1 MPESPSR
8 SLPLCAVLEQEFQ
21 ALTGT
26 PTTVRPELTFVPDQ
40 VLDPAALAQRLLEGR
55 DRVATMLRAGL
66 LADAQPA
73 LAEAYRTGNPSQ
85 IRQVL
90 CDCMNRLLPDER
102 LFDREHRD
110 CFDGV
115 TLRSQTADYV
125 RDPAIRMRNRLI
137 LEDTFPELQKVFEV
151 RIANAYRGAHRQQFR
166 ALALSGGGIRSA
178 TFGLGVIEGL
188 ARKGLLDQFDY
199 LSTVSGGGYVGGW
212 LSAWIA
218 RTSLPQVVEELRQ
231 RPVRPLT
238 PEPGPVRHLRS
249 YTNYLTPRLGVLSA
263 DTWTL
268 GATYL
273 RNLFLNW
280 LAFVPPL
287 IALLSLPLLLVQL
300 ISWQPL
306 GDDVVVQ
313 YRVGLLL
320 AMLSVAGIVAAVR
333 YVHINRPR
341 LLGATEGASTF
352 DEKRS
357 QRDFLNQCLLP
368 MLVAST
374 AAAVCWA
381 WGTSYASPIGDLC
394 RRLPRWLTFAAVGAV
409 VHLAGWILAR
419 ISMRVRTTG
428 AAEPWWHAAM
438 VLASGFAIG
447 LAASWLATFVPPLWD
462 LTQPERGIYL
472 LLAVPVL
479 FGVVLVCSHF
489 YVGYTSTWQSDAE
502 REWSARFSA
511 WMLIAIAAWLA
522 GFGLVLRGP
531 AMSRWVVALVSTQH
545 AVSLQWLLALIGG
558 GSGVG
563 AAVTAKGDV
572 AARNAGGVPASLR
585 NRLALALASVFIAWL
600 IVVLSWAGG
609 QLIVAVQDSTGAN
622 DPGSTGA
629 LLVALGAVT
638 VLLLFGLLTSRLID
652 TNMFSLHAM
661 YRTRLIRAYLGAS
674 RPDGAR
680 DPNRFTGF
688 DDGDNLHM
696 RDLWPEP
703 APAGGNQRPLH
714 VINAT
719 LNLVGGD
726 NLAWQER
733 KAESFTFSPL
743 HCGSANVGYRPTQD
757 DPNDPA
763 SGGYAG
769 GRGVSLGTAMAISG
783 AAASPEMGYHSSP
796 VLSLLMTFFNVRLGW
811 WLGNPGHAGRA
822 VYHRSRPKLSLNPIV
837 AEALGR
843 TDDRNKYV
851 YLSDGGHFENLGL
864 YEMVLRRCHVVVMS
878 DATGD
883 PKAGFADL
891 GNAIR
896 KIRID
901 LGVPIDID
909 PVPSGICAIGVIRY
923 SCVDDGA
930 PDGVLVYLKPGL
942 GPDDPGDVRAY
953 AHANAAFPNDSTADQ
968 WFTESQFESYRQLGS
983 HIIETIAADDP
994 PDDGATMAW
1003 FVKQV
1008 QRYRASC

>member
-1 MPESPSR
+1 MPAPPSR
-8 SLPLCAVLEQEFQ
+8 SLPLCEVLEQEFE

-40 VLDPAALAQRLLEGR
+40 VLDPAALTQRLLEGR
-55 DRVATMLRAGL
+55 DRVAMMLRTGL

-90 CDCMNRLLPDER
+90 SDCMNRLLADDR
-102 LFDREHRD
+102 LFDRDHRG

-115 TLRSQTADYV
+115 TLRSQTADYI
-125 RDPAIRMRNRLI
+125 RDPATRMRNRLI
-137 LEDTFPELQKVFEV
+137 LEDTFPELQKVFDV

-178 TFGLGVIEGL
+178 TFALGVIEGL

-218 RTSLPQVVEELRQ
+218 RTSLPQVIEELRQ
-231 RPVRPLT
+231 RPVGPLT

-273 RNLFLNW
+273 RNVFLNW

-287 IALLSLPLLLVQL
+287 TALLSIPLLLVQL

-306 GDDVVVQ
+306 GDDVAVQ

-320 AMLSVAGIVAAVR
+320 ATVAVAGIVAAVR

-341 LLGATEGASTF
+341 LLGATEGTSTF

-368 MLVAST
+368 MLVAAT

-394 RRLPRWLTFAAVGAV
+394 RRLPRWLTFASVGAV

-419 ISMRVRTTG
+419 ISVRGRTT
-428 AAEPWWHAAM
+428 AATEPWWHAPM

-447 LAASWLATFVPPLWD
+447 LAASWLATFAPPLWD
-462 LTQPERGIYL
+462 LTQQERGIYL

-479 FGVVLVCSHF
+479 FGVILICSHL

-511 WMLIAIAAWLA
+511 WVLIAIASWLI

-531 AMSRWVVALVSTQH
+531 AMARWVVALVSAQH
-545 AVSLQWLLALIGG
+545 TVSLKWLLALIGG

-572 AARNAGGVPASLR
+572 APRNAGGVPSSVR
-585 NRLALALASVFIAWL
+585 NKVALAFASVFIAWL

-609 QLIVAVQDSTGAN
+609 QLIVAVQNSAGAN

-629 LLVALGAVT
+629 LLVGLGSVT

-757 DPNDPA
+757 DPNDPT

-822 VYHRSRPKLSLNPIV
+822 VYHRSRPKLSLNPII

-864 YEMVLRRCHVVVMS
+864 YEMVLRRCHVIVMS

-901 LGVPIDID
+901 LGIPIDID
-909 PVPSGICAIGVIRY
+909 PVPSGICAVGVIRY
-923 SCVDDGA
+923 SCMDDGA
-930 PDGVLVYLKPGL
+930 PDGVLVYLKPAL
-942 GPDDPGDVRAY
+942 GPDDPADVRAY
-953 AHANAAFPNDSTADQ
+953 AHANAAFPNESTADQ